1 MLMMMQGNIQGRAPV
16 YGGNVMPAPGPNNR
30 PPSCILPMTLGG
42 YTLRDEVEDDNNE
55 EERKNDQPEGKFD
68 E

>member
-1 MLMMMQGNIQGRAPV
+1 
-16 YGGNVMPAPGPNNR
+16 
-30 PPSCILPMTLGG
+30 MTLGG